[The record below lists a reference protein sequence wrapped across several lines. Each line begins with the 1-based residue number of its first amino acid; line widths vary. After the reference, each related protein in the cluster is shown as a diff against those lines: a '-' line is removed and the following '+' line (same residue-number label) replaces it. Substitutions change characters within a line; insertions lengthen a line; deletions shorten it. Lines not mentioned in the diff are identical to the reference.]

1 MQKWKEI
8 YNEIPNQVQTC
19 SAHQKTDQWIW
30 EMRDWGKKETWMGE
44 SADFWEDGRLAP
56 QNNCLTGVWIPG
68 SFTDQRWRGEVKKQ
82 SKKAVYLVN
91 IS

>member
-44 SADFWEDGRLAP
+44 SADWEDGRLAP

-68 SFTDQRWRGEVKKQ
+68 SFTDLNWGGRGGEEAK
-82 SKKAVYLVN
+82 
-91 IS
+91 